1 MPEKNI
7 VPVTPANVE
16 NDTLL
21 TLSSETADTNP
32 AAVYLASLTSTQS
45 RYTMTNALRTVVAV
59 AAKRDVQQVNITAML
74 AFNWGH
80 LRYQHTAAI
89 RAQLAERYAP
99 SNANRIISALR
110 GVLKEAWRLGY
121 MTAEEYQRATDIR
134 TVKAHL
140 LPKGRDLESDEIKD
154 LIQVCRQ
161 DPSPA
166 GIRDIAMIGLL
177 YTCGLRRSEL
187 VELRCEDFNEKS
199 GQLKIRKGKGRK
211 QRTVY
216 VAGNAHKALVQW
228 LDVLG
233 REPGPMFEPIL
244 KSGKIQSG
252 GLVAQSVYD
261 ILKKRATQAGIPDFS
276 PHDFRRTF
284 VGDMLDNGV
293 DIATVANIAGHSSVE
308 TTRRYDRRPETVK
321 KDAAEKLSYPLD

>member
-7 VPVTPANVE
+7 IPSPQTDIE

-21 TLSSETADTNP
+21 TLTSETADTNP
-32 AAVYLASLTSTQS
+32 AAVYLASLSSRLS

-59 AAKRDVQQVNITAML
+59 AAKRDVQQVSINAML
-74 AFNWGH
+74 GFNWGH

-140 LPKGRDLESDEIKD
+140 LPKGRDLDSDEIKD

-216 VAGNAHKALVQW
+216 VTGNAHKALVQW
-228 LDVLG
+228 LDILG
-233 REPGPMFEPIL
+233 REPGPLFEPIL
-244 KSGKIQSG
+244 KSGKIQTG

-261 ILKKRATQAGIPDFS
+261 ILKKRATQAGISDFS

-284 VGDMLDNGV
+284 VGDMLDSGV

-308 TTRRYDRRPETVK
+308 TTRRYDRRPETIK
-321 KDAAEKLSYPLD
+321 KDAAEKLTYPLD